1 MAKVA
6 KKKSAKKK
14 PAKKTKNPGIG
25 LGDRLRRAWPFTGQK
40 KKSQGSPSDDLFFEM
55 LEDGLLD
62 DGRSGNPEPVDT
74 DGEDVSDAPESDDNE
89 MVLPDSWPESR
100 LHIVQRIW
108 GQDFL
113 KPGGEKNVID
123 LIRPLALNGDHTVLD
138 IGAGLGGS
146 SRTIAR
152 ETGAWVSG
160 YEANEDLARAAMEL
174 SKMAGLTRK
183 APIKALSK
191 EGPDQKAKS
200 VNAMFSKEALYKIED
215 KEAMLAAVHETLRPH
230 AQVLL
235 TDYVES
241 GIGETSPEL
250 QAWTTSERTPA
261 HLWTLDI
268 YKEYFENHNY
278 RVHVAED
285 ITDKYY
291 HDVVTGFT
299 EFSNT
304 IKSFRGNKEMEN
316 WSVKEAEFWVRRMAP
331 FESGE
336 LRVCR
341 IFAQKID

>member
-1 MAKVA
+1 MAKAA

-14 PAKKTKNPGIG
+14 PAKTQKQPGIAMGSRLRG
-25 LGDRLRRAWPFTGQK
+25 LWPFKGDR
-40 KKSQGSPSDDLFFEM
+40 KKSSGTPSDDLFFEM

-62 DGRSGNPEPVDT
+62 DGRKGDPEPVD
-74 DGEDVSDAPESDDNE
+74 SDDSDE
-89 MVLPDSWPESR
+89 PETAQEDMVLPDSWPESR

-108 GQDFL
+108 GKDFL
-113 KPGGEKNVID
+113 KPGGEQNVID
-123 LIRPLALNGDHTVLD
+123 MIKPLALNGDHTVLD

-160 YEANEDLARAAMEL
+160 FEANADLAMAAMEL

-183 APIKALSK
+183 APIKALSL
-191 EGPDQKAKS
+191 EGPDQKARS
-200 VNAMFSKEALYKIED
+200 INAMFSKEALYKIED
-215 KEAMLAAVHETLRPH
+215 KEAMLAAVHETLRPN

-235 TDYVES
+235 TDYVEIGS
-241 GIGETSPEL
+241 GEISSEME
-250 QAWTTSERTPA
+250 AWTTSERTPA
-261 HLWTLDI
+261 HLWKLET
-268 YKEYFENHNY
+268 YKEYFESRNY

-285 ITDKYY
+285 ITEKYY

-304 IKSFRGNKEMEN
+304 IKTFRGNKEMEE

-331 FESGE
+331 FEKGE
-336 LRVCR
+336 LGVCR
-341 IFAQKID
+341 VYAQKMD

>member
-1 MAKVA
+1 MAKAA
-6 KKKSAKKK
+6 KKKSAKKR
-14 PAKKTKNPGIG
+14 PAEKKKQSGEG
-25 LGDRLRRAWPFTGQK
+25 LVSRLRGMWSFGHNK
-40 KKSQGSPSDDLFFEM
+40 KEEHGSPSDDLFFEM

-62 DGRSGNPEPVDT
+62 DGKSGNPEPF
-74 DGEDVSDAPESDDNE
+74 DGNDADEGEPEQPPDE

-108 GQDFL
+108 GKDFL
-113 KPGGEKNVID
+113 KPGGEKNVSE

-160 YEANEDLARAAMEL
+160 FEANADLATAAMEL
-174 SKMAGLTRK
+174 SKMAGMARK
-183 APIKALSK
+183 APIRALAP
-191 EGPDQKAKS
+191 EGPDLKARS

-215 KEAMLAAVHETLRPH
+215 KEAMLAAVQETLRPH
-230 AQVLL
+230 AQILL
-235 TDYVES
+235 TDYIEVGS
-241 GIGETSPEL
+241 GKISPEME
-250 QAWTTSERTPA
+250 AWTTSERSPA
-261 HLWTLDI
+261 HLWRI
-268 YKEYFENHNY
+268 ENYKDYFESRNY

-285 ITDKYY
+285 ITEKYY

-304 IKSFRGNKEMEN
+304 IKSFRGNKEMEE

-336 LRVCR
+336 LGVCR
-341 IFAQKID
+341 IFAQKMD

>member
-1 MAKVA
+1 MAKTA

-14 PAKKTKNPGIG
+14 PAQMKKQASPGFSS
-25 LGDRLRRAWPFTGQK
+25 RLRNIWPFGK
-40 KKSQGSPSDDLFFEM
+40 GKKSGKGTPSDELFFEM

-62 DGRSGNPEPVDT
+62 DGTSGDPEPF
-74 DGEDVSDAPESDDNE
+74 DGNEEDASEE
-89 MVLPDSWPESR
+89 GGELVLPDSWPESR

-108 GQDFL
+108 GKDFL
-113 KPGGEKNVID
+113 KPGGEQSVID

-138 IGAGLGGS
+138 LGAGLGGS

-160 YEANEDLARAAMEL
+160 FEANEDLAKAAMEL

-183 APIKALSK
+183 APVAALPP
-191 EGPDQKAKS
+191 EGPNQKARS
-200 VNAMFSKEALYKIED
+200 VNAVFSKEALYKIED
-215 KEAMLAAVHETLRPH
+215 KETMLAAVHETLRPN

-235 TDYVES
+235 TDYVER
-241 GIGETSPEL
+241 GEGEPSEEL
-250 QAWTTSERTPA
+250 QAWTQSERTPA
-261 HLWTLDI
+261 HLWRI
-268 YKEYFENHNY
+268 ENYREYFETNNY

-291 HDVVTGFT
+291 HDVVTGFS

-304 IKSFRGNKEMEN
+304 IKTFRGNKEMED
-316 WSVKEAEFWVRRMAP
+316 WSVAEAEFWVRRMAP

-336 LRVCR
+336 LGVCR
-341 IFAQKID
+341 VFAQKMD